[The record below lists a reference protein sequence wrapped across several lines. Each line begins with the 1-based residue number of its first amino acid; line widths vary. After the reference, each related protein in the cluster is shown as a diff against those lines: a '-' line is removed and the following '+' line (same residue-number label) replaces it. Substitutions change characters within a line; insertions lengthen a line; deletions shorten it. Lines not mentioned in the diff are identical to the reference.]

1 VERLDK
7 DRYKLTVNDIRGSFC
22 QRRLEFQIPAGSR
35 SLFPHSQTAEMG
47 RGLVLNRP
55 PLAGFQPTADV
66 LARENLPVVAF
77 DV

>member
-1 VERLDK
+1 MQASSAREPFTHRIFEIKLDGY
-7 DRYKLTVNDIRGSFC
+7 RAIAV
-22 QRRLEFQIPAGSR
+22 
-35 SLFPHSQTAEMG
+35 
-47 RGLVLNRP
+47 P